1 MSLLQLGNARQP
13 WPVKKCLSKPRV
25 VVEAL
30 ALVYKARV
38 RGTRPKS
45 PALRGLT
52 AVDGQV
58 VPASNMGPEPSPPKP
73 KSLKQGHE
81 HSTIFSACLLFF
93 FDGLLLPPWF
103 LILPAG
109 PLPG

>member
-1 MSLLQLGNARQP
+1 MDVNLDP
-13 WPVKKCLSKPRV
+13 FSKPRV

-38 RGTRPKS
+38 LVTRPKS
-45 PALRGLT
+45 LALRGLT

-73 KSLKQGHE
+73 KYLIQGHE

>member
-1 MSLLQLGNARQP
+1 MDVNPDLF
-13 WPVKKCLSKPRV
+13 SKPRV
-25 VVEAL
+25 EVEAL
-30 ALVYKARV
+30 ALVDKARV
-38 RGTRPKS
+38 RVTRPKS

-81 HSTIFSACLLFF
+81 HSTIFSACRLFLF
-93 FDGLLLPPWF
+93 SSFLP
-103 LILPAG
+103 LDSGAVG
-109 PLPG
+109 SEV